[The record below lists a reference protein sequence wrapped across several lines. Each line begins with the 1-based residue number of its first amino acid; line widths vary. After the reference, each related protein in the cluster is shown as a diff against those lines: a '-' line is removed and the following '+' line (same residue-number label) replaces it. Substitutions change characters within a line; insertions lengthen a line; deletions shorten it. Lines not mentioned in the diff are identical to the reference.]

1 MRCLNVRRDASRL
14 RQQNRELRCTLRRNL
29 GSILGD
35 IRPLRTVISNYLW
48 IETRIMSVTEQPSS
62 ALQFPALQPPRR
74 YLFGPG
80 PSMVH
85 PRVYEALSKPI
96 VGHLDPYF
104 IQVMADVQQL
114 LKTAYGTSDGATL
127 VISGTGS
134 AGMEAAV
141 TNFVEPGAKLTVF
154 ANGFFSD
161 RLTEM
166 AKRNGAHVVRFEK
179 PWGDTF
185 TDAEAKEFIS
195 REKPKVVAYVHAET
209 STGALQS
216 GNAICAAAHESGAL
230 VIADCVTSLG
240 GVPVEFDHTGIDIAY
255 SCTQKGLSSPPGLS
269 PMAMSPRAME
279 WLRARTTPSR
289 SWYLDLKLI
298 HDYSTV
304 SHRYHHTAP
313 ISMFYA
319 LREALLVIN
328 DEGIENR
335 WERHRRSN
343 RSFVKGIEAMG
354 LRMHVP
360 EEHRIATLNT
370 VCVPAGIDEAKVRKR
385 LLDGPGI
392 EIAGGFGP
400 LAGKVFRIGVM
411 GPLATEDNVQF
422 FLKEFKKALSAEGYS
437 I

>member
-1 MRCLNVRRDASRL
+1 
-14 RQQNRELRCTLRRNL
+14 
-29 GSILGD
+29 
-35 IRPLRTVISNYLW
+35 
-48 IETRIMSVTEQPSS
+48 
-62 ALQFPALQPPRR
+62 
-74 YLFGPG
+74 
-80 PSMVH
+80 MVH

-96 VGHLDPYF
+96 VGHLDAYF
-104 IQVMADVQQL
+104 IQVMGDVQQL
-114 LKTAYGTSDGATL
+114 LKTVFGTSGGATL

-141 TNFVEPGAKLTVF
+141 ANFVEPGSKLAVF
-154 ANGFFSD
+154 ANGYFSD

-166 AKRNGAHVVRFEK
+166 AKRQGANVVRFEK
-179 PWGDTF
+179 AWGETF
-185 TDAEAKEFIS
+185 TDDEAAEFVQ

-209 STGALQS
+209 STGALQQ
-216 GNAICAAAHESGAL
+216 GRVICAAAHDAGAL

-240 GVPVEFDHTGIDIAY
+240 GVPVQFDQTGMDVAY
-255 SCTQKGLSSPPGLS
+255 SCTQKGLSCPPGLS

-279 WLRARTTPSR
+279 WLGARTTPSR

-319 LREALLVIN
+319 LREALRIVAE
-328 DEGIENR
+328 EGIENR
-335 WERHRRSN
+335 WERHRRCHQA
-343 RSFVKGIEAMG
+343 FVQGVEAMG
-354 LRMHVP
+354 LSMHVP
-360 EEHRIATLNT
+360 EQHRIATLNT
-370 VCVPAGIDEAKVRKR
+370 VRVPAGVDEARVRKR

-400 LAGKVFRIGVM
+400 LAGKIFRIGVM

-422 FLKEFKKALSAEGYS
+422 FLKEFERVLSAQG
-437 I
+437 

>member
-1 MRCLNVRRDASRL
+1 MS
-14 RQQNRELRCTLRRNL
+14 
-29 GSILGD
+29 
-35 IRPLRTVISNYLW
+35 TV
-48 IETRIMSVTEQPSS
+48 EQPV
-62 ALQFPALQPPRR
+62 AVAYPALQPPRR

-96 VGHLDPYF
+96 VGHLDAFF
-104 IQVMADVQQL
+104 IQVMGEVQHL
-114 LKTAYGTSDGATL
+114 LKSPYGVNDGATL

-134 AGMEAAV
+134 AGMEAAIA
-141 TNFVEPGAKLTVF
+141 NFVDSGTKFAVF
-154 ANGFFSD
+154 ANGYFSD

-166 AKRNGAHVVRFEK
+166 AKRNGANVVRLEK
-179 PWGDTF
+179 AWGETYAD
-185 TDAEAKEFIS
+185 DEARDFIR
-195 REKPKVVAYVHAET
+195 REKPNVVGFVHAET

-216 GNAICAAAHESGAL
+216 GKAICAAAHEAGAL
-230 VIADCVTSLG
+230 VIGDCVTSLG
-240 GVPVEFDHTGIDIAY
+240 GVPVEFDRTGIDVAY
-255 SCTQKGLSSPPGLS
+255 SCTQKGLSCPPGLS
-269 PMAMSPRAME
+269 PMAMSQRAME
-279 WLRARTTPSR
+279 FLRGRTTAPR

-319 LREALLVIN
+319 LREALAVIAE
-328 DEGIENR
+328 EGIENR
-335 WERHRRSN
+335 WERHRRCN
-343 RSFVKGIEAMG
+343 QAFVKGIEAMG

-360 EEHRIATLNT
+360 EQHRIATLNT
-370 VCVPAGIDEAKVRKR
+370 VCVPSGVDEGKVRKR

-422 FLKEFKKALSAEGYS
+422 FLNEFKKALQAEGYS

>member
-1 MRCLNVRRDASRL
+1 MSSIAQNKETETASL
-14 RQQNRELRCTLRRNL
+14 HFH
-29 GSILGD
+29 
-35 IRPLRTVISNYLW
+35 
-48 IETRIMSVTEQPSS
+48 
-62 ALQFPALQPPRR
+62 ALAPPRR

-85 PRVYEALSKPI
+85 PRVYEALSKSI

-104 IQVMADVQQL
+104 IQVMGDVQQL
-114 LKTAYGTSDGATL
+114 LKTAFGTKDGATL

-134 AGMEAAV
+134 AGMEAAIS
-141 TNFVEPGAKLTVF
+141 NFVEPGAKVGVF
-154 ANGFFSD
+154 ANGYFSD

-166 AKRNGAHVVRFEK
+166 AKRHGAEVARFEK
-179 PWGDTF
+179 GWGETY
-185 TDAEAKEFIS
+185 TDDEARDFIR

-209 STGALQS
+209 STGALQP
-216 GNAICAAAHESGAL
+216 GQAICAAAHDAGAL

-240 GVPVEFDHTGIDIAY
+240 GVPVEFDKTGIDVAY
-255 SCTQKGLSSPPGLS
+255 SCTQKGLSCPPGLS
-269 PMAMSPRAME
+269 PMAMSQRAMD
-279 WLRARTTPSR
+279 WLRARTSPVR

-319 LREALLVIN
+319 LREALLVI
-328 DEGIENR
+328 DEEGIENR
-335 WERHRRSN
+335 WERNRRCHKL
-343 RSFVKGIEAMG
+343 FVKSIEAMG
-354 LRMHVP
+354 LSMHVP
-360 EEHRIATLNT
+360 EGHRIATLNT
-370 VCVPAGIDEAKVRKR
+370 VRIPEGVDEAKVRKR
-385 LLDGPGI
+385 LLDEPGI

-422 FLKEFKKALSAEGYS
+422 FLKEFKRALS
-437 I
+437 

>member
-1 MRCLNVRRDASRL
+1 MSA
-14 RQQNRELRCTLRRNL
+14 
-29 GSILGD
+29 
-35 IRPLRTVISNYLW
+35 
-48 IETRIMSVTEQPSS
+48 IEQKDP
-62 ALQFPALQPPRR
+62 ALHFAALQPPRR

-85 PRVYEALSKPI
+85 PRVYQALSKPI

-104 IQVMADVQQL
+104 IQIMSDVQQL
-114 LKTAYGTSDGATL
+114 LKTAFGTNDGATL

-141 TNFVEPGAKLTVF
+141 ANFVEPGTKLAVF
-154 ANGFFSD
+154 ANGYFSD

-166 AKRNGAHVVRFEK
+166 ARRQGANVVRLEK
-179 PWGDTF
+179 PWGETYTED
-185 TDAEAKEFIS
+185 EARDFIR
-195 REKPKVVAYVHAET
+195 REKPTVVAYVHAET

-216 GNAICAAAHESGAL
+216 GQAICAAAHEAGAL

-240 GVPVEFDHTGIDIAY
+240 GVPVEFDQTGIDVAY
-255 SCTQKGLSSPPGLS
+255 SCTQKGLSCPPGLS
-269 PMAMSPRAME
+269 PMAMSPRAMD
-279 WLRARTTPSR
+279 WLRARTSPSR

-319 LREALLVIN
+319 LREALLVIAE
-328 DEGIENR
+328 EGIENR
-335 WERHRRSN
+335 WERHRRCH
-343 RSFVKGIEAMG
+343 RYFVQGIEAMH

-370 VCVPAGIDEAKVRKR
+370 VRVPEGVDEAKVRRR
-385 LLDGPGI
+385 LLDEAGI

-422 FLKEFKKALSAEGYS
+422 FLKEFKRILSGEGYS
-437 I
+437 V

>member
-1 MRCLNVRRDASRL
+1 MSTVEQTAA
-14 RQQNRELRCTLRRNL
+14 
-29 GSILGD
+29 I
-35 IRPLRTVISNYLW
+35 PL
-48 IETRIMSVTEQPSS
+48 
-62 ALQFPALQPPRR
+62 PALQPPRR

-80 PSMVH
+80 PTMVD

-104 IQVMADVQQL
+104 IQVMGDVQQL
-114 LKTAYGTSDGATL
+114 LKTAFGTTDGATL

-141 TNFVEPGAKLTVF
+141 ANFVEPGAKFAIF
-154 ANGFFSD
+154 ANGYFSD

-166 AKRNGAHVVRFEK
+166 AKRQGANVVRFEK
-179 PWGDTF
+179 SWGETF
-185 TDAEAKEFIS
+185 SDEEATEFIR

-216 GNAICAAAHESGAL
+216 GQAICAAAHEVGAL
-230 VIADCVTSLG
+230 AIADCVTSLG
-240 GVPVEFDHTGIDIAY
+240 GLPVEFDRTGIDVAY
-255 SCTQKGLSSPPGLS
+255 SCTQKGLSCPPGLS
-269 PMAMSPRAME
+269 PIAMSPRAMDY
-279 WLRARTTPSR
+279 LSARTTPPR
-289 SWYLDLKLI
+289 GWYLDLKLI
-298 HDYSTV
+298 RDYSTV

-319 LREALLVIN
+319 LREALMVIA

-335 WERHRRSN
+335 WERHRRSHK
-343 RSFVKGIEAMG
+343 SFVKGIEAMG
-354 LRMHVP
+354 LRMYVP
-360 EEHRIATLNT
+360 EKHRIPTLNT
-370 VCVPAGIDEAKVRKR
+370 VCVPEGVDEGKVRRR
-385 LLDGPGI
+385 LLDDPGI

-422 FLKEFKKALSAEGYS
+422 FLKEFKKVLTAEDYPG
-437 I
+437 

>member
-1 MRCLNVRRDASRL
+1 MSAI
-14 RQQNRELRCTLRRNL
+14 ELPN
-29 GSILGD
+29 
-35 IRPLRTVISNYLW
+35 P
-48 IETRIMSVTEQPSS
+48 QS
-62 ALQFPALQPPRR
+62 ATLQFPALAPPRR

-104 IQVMADVQQL
+104 IQVMGDVQQL
-114 LKTAYGTSDGATL
+114 LKSAYGTSDGATL

-134 AGMEAAV
+134 AGMEAAIA
-141 TNFVEPGAKLTVF
+141 NFVEPGSKLAVF
-154 ANGFFSD
+154 ANGYFSD

-166 AKRNGAHVVRFEK
+166 AKRQGANVVRFEK
-179 PWGDTF
+179 AWGDVY
-185 TDAEAKEFIS
+185 TDDEARDFIA
-195 REKPKVVAYVHAET
+195 REKPAVVAFVHAET

-216 GNAICAAAHESGAL
+216 GRAICDAAHQAGAL
-230 VIADCVTSLG
+230 VIGDCVTSLG
-240 GVPVEFDHTGIDIAY
+240 GVPVEFDRTGIDVAY
-255 SCTQKGLSSPPGLS
+255 SCTQKGLSCPPGLS

-279 WLRARTTPSR
+279 WLRGRTTPSR

-319 LREALLVIN
+319 LREALLVVAE
-328 DEGIENR
+328 EGIENR
-335 WERHRRSN
+335 WERHRRCH
-343 RSFVKGIEAMG
+343 RSFVDGIEAMG
-354 LRMHVP
+354 LNMHVP
-360 EEHRIATLNT
+360 GPHRIATLNT
-370 VCVPAGIDEAKVRKR
+370 VCVPDGVDEAKVRR
-385 LLDGPGI
+385 TLINEAGI

-422 FLKEFKKALSAEGYS
+422 FLKEFQKALNAEGYAN
-437 I
+437 

>member
-1 MRCLNVRRDASRL
+1 
-14 RQQNRELRCTLRRNL
+14 
-29 GSILGD
+29 
-35 IRPLRTVISNYLW
+35 
-48 IETRIMSVTEQPSS
+48 MSAIEQPA
-62 ALQFPALQPPRR
+62 ALQFPALEPPRR

-114 LKTAYGTSDGATL
+114 LKTAYGTTDAATL

-141 TNFVEPGAKLTVF
+141 ANFVEPGVKLAVF
-154 ANGFFSD
+154 ANGYFSD

-166 AKRNGAHVVRFEK
+166 AKRNGANVARFEK
-179 PWGDTF
+179 LWGETF
-185 TDAEAKEFIS
+185 TDAEARDFIG

-216 GNAICAAAHESGAL
+216 GQAICAAAHDAGAL
-230 VIADCVTSLG
+230 IIADCVTSLG
-240 GVPVEFDHTGIDIAY
+240 GVPVEFDQTGIDIAY
-255 SCTQKGLSSPPGLS
+255 SCTQKGLSCPPGLS

-279 WLRARTTPSR
+279 FLRARTTPSR

-319 LREALLVIN
+319 LREALLVIAE
-328 DEGIENR
+328 EGIENR
-335 WERHRRSN
+335 WERHRRCHK
-343 RSFVKGIEAMG
+343 SFVKGIEAMG

-360 EEHRIATLNT
+360 ERFRIATLNT
-370 VCVPAGIDEAKVRKR
+370 VCVPEGVDEAKVRKR

-422 FLKEFKKALSAEGYS
+422 FLKEFEKALSAQG
-437 I
+437 

>member
-1 MRCLNVRRDASRL
+1 MTTIEQDKAQETSTRL
-14 RQQNRELRCTLRRNL
+14 
-29 GSILGD
+29 
-35 IRPLRTVISNYLW
+35 
-48 IETRIMSVTEQPSS
+48 
-62 ALQFPALQPPRR
+62 PALAPPQR

-104 IQVMADVQQL
+104 IQVMQDVQQL
-114 LKTAYGTSDGATL
+114 LKTAFGTKDGATL

-141 TNFVEPGAKLTVF
+141 ANFVEPGTKFAVF
-154 ANGFFSD
+154 ANGYFSD

-166 AKRNGAHVVRFEK
+166 AKRHGANVVRFEK
-179 PWGDTF
+179 AWGETYTND
-185 TDAEAKEFIS
+185 EAREFIQ
-195 REKPKVVAYVHAET
+195 REKPQVVAYVHAET

-216 GNAICAAAHESGAL
+216 GKAICAAAHEAAAL

-240 GVPVEFDHTGIDIAY
+240 GVPVQFDETGMDVAY
-255 SCTQKGLSSPPGLS
+255 SCTQKGLSCPPGLS
-269 PMAMSPRAME
+269 PMAMSARAME
-279 WLRARTTPSR
+279 WLRGRTTPPR

-319 LREALLVIN
+319 LLEALLVIA

-335 WERHRRSN
+335 WERHRRCH
-343 RSFVKGIEAMG
+343 RYFVQGIEAMG
-354 LRMHVP
+354 LSMHVP
-360 EEHRIATLNT
+360 AEHRIATLNT
-370 VCVPAGIDEAKVRKR
+370 VCVPKGIDEAKVRKR
-385 LLDGPGI
+385 LLDEPGI

-411 GPLATEDNVQF
+411 GPLATEENVAF
-422 FLKEFKKALSAEGYS
+422 FLKEFKKTLD
-437 I
+437 

>member
-1 MRCLNVRRDASRL
+1 MSA
-14 RQQNRELRCTLRRNL
+14 
-29 GSILGD
+29 
-35 IRPLRTVISNYLW
+35 
-48 IETRIMSVTEQPSS
+48 TRSS
-62 ALQFPALQPPRR
+62 APAYDLLAPLQPPTR

-85 PRVYEALSKPI
+85 PRVYQALSKPI
-96 VGHLDPYF
+96 VGHLDPFF
-104 IQVMADVQQL
+104 IQVMQDVQEL
-114 LKTAYGTSDGATL
+114 LKRIFGTKDASVL

-141 TNFVEPGAKLTVF
+141 SNFIEPGSKFAVF
-154 ANGFFSD
+154 ANGYFSD

-166 AKRNGAHVVRFEK
+166 AKRQGANVVRLEK
-179 PWGDTF
+179 PWGETYA
-185 TDAEAKEFIS
+185 DAEISDFIR
-195 REKPKVVAYVHAET
+195 RERPSVVGYVHAET
-209 STGALQS
+209 STGALQP
-216 GNAICAAAHESGAL
+216 GRAICAAAHEIGAL

-240 GVPVEFDHTGIDIAY
+240 GLAVDFDQTGIDIAY
-255 SCTQKGLSSPPGLS
+255 SCTQKGLSCPPGLS
-269 PMAMSPRAME
+269 PLAISPRAMD
-279 WLRARTTPSR
+279 WLRAKTTPSR
-289 SWYLDLKLI
+289 SWYLDIKLI

-319 LREALLVIN
+319 LREALQVIAE
-328 DEGIENR
+328 EGVENR
-335 WERHRRSN
+335 WDRHRRCH
-343 RSFVKGIEAMG
+343 RFFVREIEAMG

-360 EEHRIATLNT
+360 TEFRIPTLNT
-370 VCVPAGIDEAKVRKR
+370 VVVPAGVDEPKVRKR

-400 LAGKVFRIGVM
+400 LAGKIFRIGVM

-422 FLKEFKKALSAEGYS
+422 FLKEFRKALSAEGYS

>member
-1 MRCLNVRRDASRL
+1 MV
-14 RQQNRELRCTLRRNL
+14 T
-29 GSILGD
+29 
-35 IRPLRTVISNYLW
+35 ISQERVHEEAHL
-48 IETRIMSVTEQPSS
+48 
-62 ALQFPALQPPRR
+62 PALNPPRR

-85 PRVYEALSKPI
+85 PRVYEALAKPI

-104 IQVMADVQQL
+104 IQVMSDLQQL
-114 LKTAYGTSDGATL
+114 LKPAFGATEAATL

-141 TNFVEPGAKLTVF
+141 SNFVEPGTKLAVF
-154 ANGFFSD
+154 ANGYFSD

-166 AKRNGAHVVRFEK
+166 AKRQGAIVVRLEK
-179 PWGDTF
+179 PWGEIF
-185 TDAEAKEFIS
+185 TADEARDFIA
-195 REKPKVVAYVHAET
+195 REKPAVVAYVHAET
-209 STGALQS
+209 STGALQP
-216 GNAICAAAHESGAL
+216 GHAICAAAHDAGAL

-240 GVPVEFDHTGIDIAY
+240 GVPVQFDQTGIDVAY
-255 SCTQKGLSSPPGLS
+255 SCTQKGLSCPPGLA
-269 PMAMSPRAME
+269 PMALSPRAME
-279 WLRARTTPSR
+279 ALRARTSPSR

-319 LREALLVIN
+319 LREALLVIAE
-328 DEGIENR
+328 EGIENR
-335 WERHRRSN
+335 WDRHRRCHQ
-343 RSFVKGIEAMG
+343 SFVKGIEAMG
-354 LRMHVP
+354 LSMHVP
-360 EEHRIATLNT
+360 KEHRIATLNT
-370 VCVPAGIDEAKVRKR
+370 VRVPQGVDEAKVRKQ

-422 FLKEFKKALSAEGYS
+422 FLKEFRSALRAEGAA

>member
-1 MRCLNVRRDASRL
+1 MSTIE
-14 RQQNRELRCTLRRNL
+14 RQA
-29 GSILGD
+29 
-35 IRPLRTVISNYLW
+35 P
-48 IETRIMSVTEQPSS
+48 
-62 ALQFPALQPPRR
+62 ALDLFLPLQPPRR

-114 LKTAYGTSDGATL
+114 LKMAFGTNDGAAL

-134 AGMEAAV
+134 AGMEASVA
-141 TNFVEPGAKLTVF
+141 NFVEPGTKFAVF
-154 ANGFFSD
+154 ANGYFSD
-161 RLTEM
+161 RITEM
-166 AKRNGAHVVRFEK
+166 AKRHGANVVRLEK
-179 PWGDTF
+179 PWGATF
-185 TDAEAKEFIS
+185 SDDEAVEFIR
-195 REKPKVVAYVHAET
+195 REKPNVVAYVHAET

-216 GNAICAAAHESGAL
+216 GHAICSAAHDVSAL

-240 GVPVEFDHTGIDIAY
+240 GVPVNFDQTGLDVAY
-255 SCTQKGLSSPPGLS
+255 SCTQKGLSCPPGLS
-269 PMAMSPRAME
+269 PMAISPRAMD
-279 WLRARTTPSR
+279 WLRARTTPAR

-313 ISMFYA
+313 ICMFYA
-319 LREALLVIN
+319 LREALLVIA
-328 DEGIENR
+328 EERIENR
-335 WERHRRSN
+335 WERHRRCHQA
-343 RSFVKGIEAMG
+343 FVKGVEAMG
-354 LRMHVP
+354 LSLHVP

-370 VCVPAGIDEAKVRKR
+370 VCVPKGVEEAKVRSR
-385 LLDGPGI
+385 LLDDEGI

-411 GPLATEDNVQF
+411 GPLASDENVQF
-422 FLKEFKKALSAEGYS
+422 FLKAFSKALNAEGYS
-437 I
+437 G

>member
-1 MRCLNVRRDASRL
+1 
-14 RQQNRELRCTLRRNL
+14 
-29 GSILGD
+29 
-35 IRPLRTVISNYLW
+35 
-48 IETRIMSVTEQPSS
+48 MSAIEQPT

-104 IQVMADVQQL
+104 IQVMGDVQQL
-114 LKTAYGTSDGATL
+114 LKTAFGTNDGATL

-141 TNFVEPGAKLTVF
+141 VNFVEPGAKLAVF
-154 ANGFFSD
+154 ANGYFSD

-166 AKRNGAHVVRFEK
+166 AKRQGASVVRFEK
-179 PWGDTF
+179 AWGETY
-185 TDAEAKEFIS
+185 TDEEARGFIA

-216 GNAICAAAHESGAL
+216 GHAICAAAHDAGAL

-240 GVPVEFDHTGIDIAY
+240 GVPVEFDKTGIDIAY
-255 SCTQKGLSSPPGLS
+255 SCTQKGLSCPPGLS
-269 PMAMSPRAME
+269 PMAMSQRAMDF
-279 WLRARTTPSR
+279 LNSRTTPSR

-319 LREALLVIN
+319 LREALMVISE
-328 DEGIENR
+328 EGIENR
-335 WERHRRSN
+335 WERHRRCN
-343 RSFVKGIEAMG
+343 RAFVKGIESMG

-360 EEHRIATLNT
+360 EAHRIATLNT
-370 VCVPAGIDEAKVRKR
+370 VCVPEGVDEAKVRRR

-422 FLKEFKKALSAEGYS
+422 FLKEFKNALSAAGYS

>member
-1 MRCLNVRRDASRL
+1 
-14 RQQNRELRCTLRRNL
+14 
-29 GSILGD
+29 
-35 IRPLRTVISNYLW
+35 
-48 IETRIMSVTEQPSS
+48 MSATEQTP
-62 ALQFPALQPPRR
+62 AIQLPALQPPRR

-104 IQVMADVQQL
+104 IQVMGDVQQL
-114 LKTAYGTSDGATL
+114 LKAAYGTTDGATL

-141 TNFVEPGAKLTVF
+141 ANFVEPAAKFAVF
-154 ANGFFSD
+154 ANGYFSD

-166 AKRNGAHVVRFEK
+166 ANRQGANVVRFEK
-179 PWGDTF
+179 GWGETY
-185 TDAEAKEFIS
+185 TDEEAREFIQ
-195 REKPKVVAYVHAET
+195 REKPKVVGFVHAET

-216 GNAICAAAHESGAL
+216 GKAICAAAHEAGAL
-230 VIADCVTSLG
+230 VIGDCVTSLG
-240 GVPVEFDHTGIDIAY
+240 GVPVEFDRTGIDVAY
-255 SCTQKGLSSPPGLS
+255 SCTQKGLSCPPGLS

-279 WLRARTTPSR
+279 YLRGRTTPSR

-319 LREALLVIN
+319 LREALSVIA

-335 WERHRRSN
+335 WERHRRCN
-343 RSFVKGIEAMG
+343 KAFVKGIEAMG
-354 LRMHVP
+354 LGMHVP
-360 EEHRIATLNT
+360 EQHRIATLNT
-370 VCVPAGIDEAKVRKR
+370 VCVPQGVDEAKVRKQ
-385 LLDGPGI
+385 LIDGPGI

-411 GPLATEDNVQF
+411 GPLATEENVQF
-422 FLKEFKKALSAEGYS
+422 FLKEFKKALGTAGYS
-437 I
+437 S

>member
-1 MRCLNVRRDASRL
+1 
-14 RQQNRELRCTLRRNL
+14 
-29 GSILGD
+29 
-35 IRPLRTVISNYLW
+35 
-48 IETRIMSVTEQPSS
+48 MSAIEQPA

-74 YLFGPG
+74 FLFGPG
-80 PSMVH
+80 PTMVH

-104 IQVMADVQQL
+104 IQVMSDVQQL
-114 LKTAYGTSDGATL
+114 VKTAYGTAEGATL

-134 AGMEAAV
+134 AGMEAAIA
-141 TNFVEPGAKLTVF
+141 NFTESGTKLAIF
-154 ANGFFSD
+154 ANGYFSD

-166 AKRNGAHVVRFEK
+166 AQRNGANVVRFEK
-179 PWGDTF
+179 SWGETYS
-185 TDAEAKEFIS
+185 DAEAGDFIR

-216 GNAICAAAHESGAL
+216 GRAICDAAHDIGAL

-240 GVPVEFDHTGIDIAY
+240 GLAVEFDRTGIDIAY
-255 SCTQKGLSSPPGLS
+255 SCTQKGLSCPPGLS

-279 WLRARTTPSR
+279 WLRARTSLSR

-319 LREALLVIN
+319 LREALLVIS
-328 DEGIENR
+328 DEGIEKR
-335 WERHRRSN
+335 WERHLRCN
-343 RSFVKGIEAMG
+343 RAFVAGVEGMG

-360 EEHRIATLNT
+360 AEHRIPTLNT
-370 VCVPAGIDEAKVRKR
+370 VCVPAGVDEAKVRRR
-385 LLDGPGI
+385 LIDGPGI

-411 GPLATEDNVQF
+411 GPLATEDNVKF
-422 FLKEFKKALSAEGYS
+422 FLKEFKHALSAEGYS
-437 I
+437 V

>member
-1 MRCLNVRRDASRL
+1 MSAPAQDKVQDKQEKARENPA
-14 RQQNRELRCTLRRNL
+14 RQ
-29 GSILGD
+29 
-35 IRPLRTVISNYLW
+35 Y
-48 IETRIMSVTEQPSS
+48 
-62 ALQFPALQPPRR
+62 PALNPPRR

-114 LKTAYGTSDGATL
+114 LKSAFGTSDGATL

-141 TNFVEPGAKLTVF
+141 ANFVEPGAKFAVF
-154 ANGFFSD
+154 ANGYFSD

-166 AKRNGAHVVRFEK
+166 AKRNGANVVRFEK
-179 PWGDTF
+179 LWRETYTED
-185 TDAEAKEFIS
+185 EAIDFIR

-216 GNAICAAAHESGAL
+216 GDAICTAAHEVGAL

-240 GVPVEFDHTGIDIAY
+240 GVPVEFDQTGIDVAY
-255 SCTQKGLSSPPGLS
+255 SCTQKGLSCPPGLS

-279 WLRARTTPSR
+279 WLRARTSPSR
-289 SWYLDLKLI
+289 SWYFDLKLI

-319 LREALLVIN
+319 LREALLVIA

-335 WERHRRSN
+335 WERHRRCHKL
-343 RSFVKGIEAMG
+343 FVKGIEAMG
-354 LRMHVP
+354 LSMHVP
-360 EEHRIATLNT
+360 EEHQIATLNT
-370 VCVPAGIDEAKVRKR
+370 VCVPQGVDEAKVRKH
-385 LLDGPGI
+385 LLDESGI

-400 LAGKVFRIGVM
+400 LAGKIFRIGVM

-422 FLKEFKKALSAEGYS
+422 FLKEFKKTLN
-437 I
+437 